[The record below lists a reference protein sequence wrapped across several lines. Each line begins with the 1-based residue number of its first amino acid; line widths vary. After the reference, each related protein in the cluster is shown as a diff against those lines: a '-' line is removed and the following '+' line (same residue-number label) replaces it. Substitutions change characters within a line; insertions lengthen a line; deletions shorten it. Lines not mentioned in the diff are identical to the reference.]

1 MTSPT
6 PQGSA
11 FLDFFVLE
19 AGEYVE
25 QIDGLLARASG
36 SGPDADTLQKVSRAL
51 RGTATMARLTSF
63 AELASTIEAVGRALR
78 QGVLRWDE
86 TIKGA
91 LVAAVDDLKLLVRA
105 ARAWS
110 SSEDEWALRRIA
122 ELSQF
127 VQPQTAP
134 GPSAQVASSFFVNE
148 CNNVAA
154 GLELLA
160 TRAPDRAAAINI
172 LTRVRALRGVAGVKE
187 VPALAEVSEAAESA
201 IRPLEVGQ
209 AQLSQE
215 QLGLL
220 RAAADV
226 LRAIAGA
233 LGRGERVTTDS
244 PEYRAYM
251 TALDSMLAHERSADR
266 VVPIAKLF
274 YDDAGPHI
282 VEKAADPP
290 MTPGQRFRMEVVS
303 LGEHLHGVIDEARVA
318 ADDIQREHA
327 RSELGRA
334 LRAIRATAAS
344 FEQLAVA
351 QTVEGYLEKTG
362 DLTAEALDAIS
373 RFAGTISPA
382 SITHP
387 ATDPNSVPIR
397 MSQVRSA
404 VGALGQAPGRS
415 AAPPPSQSA
424 VTAPRPVAP
433 PATAAQPAQ
442 PAQHARVFAAVGSP
456 ANAPAGSARPAT
468 PAAAHPH
475 PQPQPLGG
483 GASALDAAIASFDSL
498 AGERFAEPVP
508 VADEAVPVDALLYR
522 GRAALE
528 RAIALRDSLRATGGP
543 PASDVLEEIYDLL
556 DLARVPEPSF

>member
-11 FLDFFVLE
+11 FIDFFVLE

-36 SGPDADTLQKVSRAL
+36 SGPDADALQKVSRAL

-78 QGVLRWDE
+78 QGALRWDE
-86 TIKGA
+86 AIKGA

-110 SSEDEWALRRIA
+110 SSEDEWALNRIA

-127 VQPQTAP
+127 VQPQAAP
-134 GPSAQVASSFFVNE
+134 GASAQVASSFFVNE

-160 TRAPDRAAAINI
+160 TRPEDRAAAINI

-187 VPALAEVSEAAESA
+187 IPALAEVSEAAESA

-220 RAAADV
+220 RAAANV

-233 LGRGERVTTDS
+233 LGRGERVTTDL

-251 TALDSMLAHERSADR
+251 TALDSMMAHERSADR

-318 ADDIQREHA
+318 DDDIQREHA
-327 RSELGRA
+327 RGELGRA

-344 FEQLAVA
+344 FEQMAVA

-373 RFAGTISPA
+373 RFAATISPA
-382 SITHP
+382 PTTRP
-387 ATDPNSVPIR
+387 AADPNSVPIR

-404 VGALGQAPGRS
+404 VGALGQAPGS
-415 AAPPPSQSA
+415 AAA
-424 VTAPRPVAP
+424 VP
-433 PATAAQPAQ
+433 PAPAAP
-442 PAQHARVFAAVGSP
+442 PAQHARVFAAVGSST
-456 ANAPAGSARPAT
+456 NAPAGSARTAP
-468 PAAAHPH
+468 PAAAP
-475 PQPQPLGG
+475 PQPRPRGA

-508 VADEAVPVDALLYR
+508 VADEAVPVGALLYR
-522 GRAALE
+522 GSAALE
-528 RAIALRDSLRATGGP
+528 RAIALRDSLRAAGGP
-543 PASDVLEEIYDLL
+543 PAPDVLEEMYDLL